1 MIVELYAK
9 SDVGRVRRGNEDNFL
24 VLDLSTAANMDRR
37 RWRNPAP
44 ENLTRF
50 DLGDKGLVLVVSDG
64 MGGALAGDVASRM
77 AVDSV
82 REMLDGRTE
91 DGLRSESRPRRV
103 SEERHSLRQPRH
115 SSEEPGRLALRGHG
129 RDVYWRRVRGD
140 SLDLVQVG
148 DSRGYVI
155 RKDQIRLATK
165 DQSLVQQLVDVGQI
179 SESEAETHMFRNVI
193 LQALGAQSEVTPVT
207 GKIRLR
213 QDDLVLLCSDGLSG
227 KLRAEDI
234 QRIVLD
240 SNGDLAKACDA
251 LIEEAN
257 NRGGEDNITVVL
269 ARFLVTIS
277 KHPPAIEITIELP
290 PLEEDKTLDDT
301 YEADTEPQNRARR
314 QHEWS
319 HSYPALSL
327 FVVSPFVQAPVGFAT
342 DPLHIDRRAFNTLN
356 TNSFACFEWRFA
368 RRRISGPR
376 RSKHFHRAFLQ
387 RSLTRRNHR
396 PNLSRQRIHTPA

>member
-24 VLDLSTAANMDRR
+24 VLDLSTEQTWTGADGTT
-37 RWRNPAP
+37 PP
-44 ENLTRF
+44 EKLTRLT
-50 DLGDKGLVLVVSDG
+50 LGERGLVLVVSDG

-82 REMLDGRTE
+82 REMLLGTE
-91 DGLRSESRPRRV
+91 GEACDPELDLVECLKNATHYANLAIHQKSQEDSRCA
-103 SEERHSLRQPRH
+103 
-115 SSEEPGRLALRGHG
+115 GMGATFTGAAIRGA
-129 RDVYWRRVRGD
+129 

-155 RKDQIRLATK
+155 RKDHIRLATK

-193 LQALGAQSEVTPVT
+193 LQALGAQSEVAPVT
-207 GKIRLR
+207 GRIHLR
-213 QDDLVLLCSDGLSG
+213 QGDVLLLCSDGLSG

-234 QRIVLD
+234 QQIVVSSQD
-240 SNGDLAKACDA
+240 DLAKASEA

-269 ARFLVTIS
+269 ARFQGDDLEE
-277 KHPPAIEITIELP
+277 PATDRITIELP

-301 YEADTEPQNRARR
+301 YEADTEP
-314 QHEWS
+314 H
-319 HSYPALSL
+319 
-327 FVVSPFVQAPVGFAT
+327 
-342 DPLHIDRRAFNTLN
+342 
-356 TNSFACFEWRFA
+356 
-368 RRRISGPR
+368 
-376 RSKHFHRAFLQ
+376 
-387 RSLTRRNHR
+387 
-396 PNLSRQRIHTPA
+396 